1 MKNISLVQKSR
12 PLNPV
17 LLGRPVQVFETLASL
32 LARRVA
38 EQLQQTGHRS
48 IALVLQDAH
57 FAPARHTGHAD
68 IERLHIDLP
77 RQTVQALM
85 AQRYGFDCQ
94 VSDLSDAET
103 AISATEL
110 RITHS
115 LHEAITRAVQ
125 HTLPDTAPTS
135 APQHWQWHT
144 QIQVGSLPPHA
155 LVVGLTTAASAALE
169 QVVAQQRKPV
179 RTTASSSEPL
189 MIDLQALLVQKTIT
203 AADMQQLRVGS
214 ILPIALDRAKV
225 SLNGQVMLSAS
236 IAEHQGTLHL
246 TAFETLE

>member
-12 PLNPV
+12 PLDPV
-17 LLGRPVQVFETLASL
+17 LLGRPVQVFEALASL
-32 LARRVA
+32 LARRVS

-48 IALVLQDAH
+48 IALTLQDAH
-57 FAPARHTGHAD
+57 FAPAKHTGHAD
-68 IERLHIDLP
+68 IERLHIDLS

-94 VSDLSDAET
+94 ASDLTDGAK
-103 AISATEL
+103 AVSATEL

-115 LHEAITRAVQ
+115 LHEAIARAVQ
-125 HTLPDTAPTS
+125 QTLLAPSPTPG
-135 APQHWQWHT
+135 AQHWQWQA
-144 QIQVGSLPPHA
+144 QIQVGDLPPQA
-155 LVVGLTTAASAALE
+155 LVIGLTTAASTALE
-169 QVVAQQRKPV
+169 QLVAQQRKPL
-179 RTTASSSEPL
+179 RTTAASSEPL

-225 SLNGQVMLSAS
+225 SLNGQMMLSAS